1 MGRTSGRPPRQE
13 GADILTA
20 RVYTLRACG
29 ECNAEFT
36 PKRRKR
42 DGSVPMVCPGCAPSV
57 LGRSRRGLQPAC
69 LQLATRRKKQASRA
83 AMEARL
89 RTQFGPISDREAAIF
104 SIGVNVGYAKGYAS
118 AYHTRYQRRQAS

>member
-1 MGRTSGRPPRQE
+1 MRTSQ
-13 GADILTA
+13 GAREVNGKGLP
-20 RVYTLRACG
+20 VMHCP
-29 ECNAEFT
+29 ECDSDFS

-42 DGSVPMVCPGCAPSV
+42 DGSVPVVCPGCAPTV

-104 SIGVNVGYAKGYAS
+104 SIGVNVGYSKGYAS
-118 AYHTRYQRRQAS
+118 AYHQEFQRRRA